1 MTNPLSIRDFNKVEL
16 VSIITQ
22 CEIEKRENISL
33 TTEQLISIKEAA
45 HNSQLMSLSNE
56 ELVTIANY
64 VHTRPISWYAYFK
77 EM

>member
-22 CEIEKRENISL
+22 CEIEKSENISL

-45 HNSQLMSLSNE
+45 QHSQLMSLSNE

-64 VHTRPISWYAYFK
+64 VSTRSISWYAYFK